1 MPEKREWER
10 TRKGNIKT
18 TSLHNARIALKDL
31 DITGTYSRDDGEVH
45 VLYLTGRTAQPRR
58 EVLRY
63 IRGKIFDRFNFAPT
77 YAAVEDALAAMAG
90 ERIGSK
96 SGPK

>member
-18 TSLHNARIALKDL
+18 TSLNNARIALQCL
-31 DITGTYSRDDGEVH
+31 DITGTYSREDGEVH

-58 EVLRY
+58 DVLRY
-63 IRGKIFDRFNFAPT
+63 LRGKIFDRFDFAPT
-77 YAAVEDALAAMAG
+77 YAAVEDALAAMAEEG
-90 ERIGSK
+90 IASK
-96 SGPK
+96 SAPK